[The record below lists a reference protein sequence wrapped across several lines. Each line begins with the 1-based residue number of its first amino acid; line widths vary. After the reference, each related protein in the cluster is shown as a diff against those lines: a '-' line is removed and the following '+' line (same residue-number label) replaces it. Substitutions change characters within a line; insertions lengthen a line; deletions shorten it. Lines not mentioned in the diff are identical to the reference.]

1 MAFVARLGLS
11 LSRTRWSLLHHT
23 PNAHVHCPSS
33 QQGSSIPIG
42 RKPSQPPRP
51 SGLLYIVAHLYSSR
65 RGTGTG
71 RTLPPERRTTS
82 LSLSLSFPPHPPR
95 VPSPSVHAP
104 FLFLPVCVSLLA
116 HAHPLLALFLCA
128 HPTPPFFSPL
138 RLCSLATPLLLF
150 GSVSSPRDR
159 ESLRGERRG
168 TMKSV
173 EPGIQATLAQTERKR
188 GRERELLA
196 RAASR
201 GRGSIC
207 IPLSRGSPIT
217 LLER

>member
-1 MAFVARLGLS
+1 MYRSSSIDPPRIYLPPRRFLRLTGCIGRGIEPRRMAFVARLGLS

-82 LSLSLSFPPHPPR
+82 LSLSPFHLIHHVCLPLVYTLLSYFCPCAFPSLHMHILS
-95 VPSPSVHAP
+95 SPSSSVHTPHHPSFLRSDSALLPRRSSYSVP
-104 FLFLPVCVSLLA
+104 FPA
-116 HAHPLLALFLCA
+116 
-128 HPTPPFFSPL
+128 
-138 RLCSLATPLLLF
+138 
-150 GSVSSPRDR
+150 
-159 ESLRGERRG
+159 RG
-168 TMKSV
+168 TGRVSV
-173 EPGIQATLAQTERKR
+173 ESDVER
-188 GRERELLA
+188 
-196 RAASR
+196 
-201 GRGSIC
+201 
-207 IPLSRGSPIT
+207 
-217 LLER
+217 

>member
-1 MAFVARLGLS
+1 MKKNHSPFPAKIQRNSPSQERKVEKEKKKSFQRFQFLRTLHALWKKKEKERNTIVSIPEAKQAQTVRRACDRSSSIDPPRIYLPPRRFLRLTGCIGRGIEPRRMAFVARLGLS

-82 LSLSLSFPPHPPR
+82 LSLSLLSTSSTTCAFP
-95 VPSPSVHAP
+95 
-104 FLFLPVCVSLLA
+104 
-116 HAHPLLALFLCA
+116 
-128 HPTPPFFSPL
+128 
-138 RLCSLATPLLLF
+138 
-150 GSVSSPRDR
+150 
-159 ESLRGERRG
+159 
-168 TMKSV
+168 
-173 EPGIQATLAQTERKR
+173 
-188 GRERELLA
+188 
-196 RAASR
+196 
-201 GRGSIC
+201 
-207 IPLSRGSPIT
+207 
-217 LLER
+217 